1 MPDLPIP
8 DHFAPERTGD
18 IWRVDYGSR
27 AHEAEEWAARHRIGH
42 PSADVPRVCLLLV
55 DCQNTF
61 CVPGHELF
69 VAGRSGNGAVD
80 DNIRVCEFVYRNLDA
95 ITEITVTLDT
105 HSALQI
111 FHPVFW
117 VDENGEHPVGGKTEI
132 TLADVETGHWKPNPA
147 VADSLAGGDVEW
159 LRRYVR
165 HYARRVTE
173 GRYPLMVWPYHAML
187 GSIGHAL
194 VSAVDEAVFFH
205 SIARQTA
212 TRFEVKGGIPL
223 TENYSVLSPEV
234 TLGPSGETI
243 ARPNLALFEHLMEF
257 DGVVVAG
264 QAASH
269 CVAWTLHDLLT
280 AIQARDPLMAGRIHI
295 LEDCMS
301 SVVVPGV
308 VDFTLQA
315 EEALEM
321 FQENGMHRVLSTDS
335 LASWPGLNLGCAG
348 T

>member
-1 MPDLPIP
+1 MLELPIP
-8 DHFAPERTGD
+8 EHFLRDRTGD
-18 IWRVDYGSR
+18 IWRVDYEAR
-27 AHEAEEWAARHRIGH
+27 AREAEEWAARHEIGH
-42 PSADVPRVCLLLV
+42 PAGDAPRIVLLLV

-61 CVPGHELF
+61 CVPGYELF
-69 VAGRSGNGAVD
+69 VAGRSGHGAVD
-80 DNIRVCEFVYRNLDA
+80 DSVRVCEFIYRNLGA
-95 ITEITVTLDT
+95 ITEISATLDT

-117 VDENGEHPVGGKTEI
+117 IDENGEHPVGGKTEI
-132 TLADVETGHWKPNPA
+132 TLADVETGRWMPNPA

-159 LRRYVR
+159 LRSYVR

-173 GRYPLMVWPYHAML
+173 GRYPLMVWPYHSML

-194 VSAVDEAVFFH
+194 VSAIDEAVFFH

-212 TRFEVKGGIPL
+212 ARFEVKGGHPL

-234 TLGPSGETI
+234 TLGPSDETI
-243 ARPNLALFEHLMEF
+243 ATPNLALFEHLMEF
-257 DGVVVAG
+257 DAVLVAG

-280 AIQARDPLMAGRIHI
+280 AIQARDPSMAGKIYI

-321 FQENGMHRVLSTDS
+321 FEDNGMHRVLSTDPLESWAS
-335 LASWPGLNLGCAG
+335 LRETGP
-348 T
+348 

>member
-1 MPDLPIP
+1 M
-8 DHFAPERTGD
+8 
-18 IWRVDYGSR
+18 WRVDYR
-27 AHEAEEWAARHRIGH
+27 ARAPEAEAWADAHGIEHPSDDKPRIG
-42 PSADVPRVCLLLV
+42 LLLV

-61 CVPGHELF
+61 CIPGYELF
-69 VAGRSGNGAVD
+69 VAGRSGRAAVD
-80 DNIRVCEFVYRNLDA
+80 DSVRICRFIYRHLDVL
-95 ITEITVTLDT
+95 TEITATLDT
-105 HSALQI
+105 HTALQI

-117 VDENGEHPVGGKTEI
+117 VDEEGNHPVGGETEI
-132 TLADVETGHWKPNPA
+132 TLADVETGRWRPNPA
-147 VADSLAGGDVEW
+147 VADSLADGDEAW

-187 GSIGHAL
+187 GSLGHAL

-212 TRFEVKGGIPL
+212 ARFEVKGGIPL

-234 TLGPSGETI
+234 TLGPGNERI
-243 ARPNLALFEHLMEF
+243 ATPNLELFEHLMSF
-257 DGVVVAG
+257 DAVLVAG

-280 AIQARDPLMAGRIHI
+280 AMQARDPDLAGKVYV

-301 SVVVPGV
+301 SVVVEGV
-308 VDFTLQA
+308 VDFTERT

-321 FQENGMHRVLSTDS
+321 FEENGMNRVLSTDPI
-335 LASWPGLNLGCAG
+335 ASWPGMEALA
-348 T
+348 